1 MSVRRAALGGEA
13 GLALLL
19 LALAAVAWLVVDRR
33 MAGMDA
39 GPWTDL
45 GTIGFYVPSW
55 VAMTAAMMFPALV
68 PMVVIRSRI
77 DRSMPDAAGG
87 SLRAALFVGGYLAAW
102 TAYGLAA
109 FAALALIRGVGGGA
123 LDWGAGGRAAAAA
136 TLIAAALYQ
145 ATPAKWRCLARC
157 RAPFTFLLGGWR
169 PGGRGAIRMGLGHGA
184 WCVGCCWALMAA
196 LFALGVMSLGWM
208 LVVAAL
214 IAVER
219 LLPWGARSV
228 SMAIA
233 LVLLALGAG
242 VAAAPGR
249 VPGLTRPDGAMSCA
263 APQAGSAM
271 GMSPPSIGMCD
282 R

>member
-1 MSVRRAALGGEA
+1 MTARRLAAGGEA

-19 LALAAVAWLVVDRR
+19 LGLAAVAWLVVDRR
-33 MAGMDA
+33 MSGMDG

-45 GTIGFYVPSW
+45 GAIGFYVPSW

-77 DRSMPDAAGG
+77 DASMPDAPGG
-87 SLRAALFVGGYLAAW
+87 SLRSALFVGGYLAAW

-109 FAALALIRGVGGGA
+109 FGALALVQRLWGGA

-136 TLIAAALYQ
+136 TLVAAALYQ
-145 ATPAKWRCLARC
+145 VTPAKWRCLARC
-157 RAPFTFLLGGWR
+157 RAPFTFLMGGWR
-169 PGGRGAIRMGLGHGA
+169 PGARGALRMGLGHGA
-184 WCVGCCWALMAA
+184 WCVACCWALMAA
-196 LFALGVMSLGWM
+196 LFALGVMSVGWM
-208 LVVAAL
+208 LLVAGL

-233 LVLLALGAG
+233 LVLLTLGVG
-242 VAAAPGR
+242 VAAAPGS
-249 VPGLTRPDGAMSCA
+249 VPGLTRPDGGLACSGPPA
-263 APQAGSAM
+263 ASSM
-271 GMSPPSIGMCD
+271 GMAGGSQGMCNS
-282 R
+282 